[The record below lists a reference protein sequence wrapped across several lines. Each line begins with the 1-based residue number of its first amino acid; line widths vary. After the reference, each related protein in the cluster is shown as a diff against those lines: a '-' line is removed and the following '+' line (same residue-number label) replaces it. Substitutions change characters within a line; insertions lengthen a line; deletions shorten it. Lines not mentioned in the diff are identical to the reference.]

1 MDRHCSGKEVHLK
14 ICGISSWTAAPAEET
29 MTRICNLVV
38 FCCAEI
44 EKVGSV
50 DFCRRVSWTVSGEFK
65 ESQEARS
72 QQRIQVTNCETGW

>member
-1 MDRHCSGKEVHLK
+1 
-14 ICGISSWTAAPAEET
+14 

-50 DFCRRVSWTVSGEFK
+50 DFFVSRTVSGECK
-65 ESQEARS
+65 ESQGTQPAPDS
-72 QQRIQVTNCETGW
+72 GHKL